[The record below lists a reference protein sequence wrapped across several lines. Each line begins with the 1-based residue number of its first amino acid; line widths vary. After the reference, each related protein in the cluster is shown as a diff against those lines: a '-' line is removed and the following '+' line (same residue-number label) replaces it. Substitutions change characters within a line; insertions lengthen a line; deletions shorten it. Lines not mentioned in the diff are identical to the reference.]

1 MKTSTDAARHTLSGP
16 TMGTRYAAVFHAPQD
31 IDIDA
36 VRRDL
41 QAAVDRV
48 DGEMSTWKPAS
59 DLSRVNA
66 APPGK
71 WIRVPANLFAV
82 VEAALGIGEASGGAF
97 EIGVGDAVEA
107 FGFGASAASP
117 DPARIAILPAAFA
130 PAAERIELD
139 HAGRRMRKR
148 APVRLDLSGIAKGF
162 GVDELGRALDRH
174 GVENYLVSIDGEVR
188 ARGGK
193 PDGTAWAVG
202 IERPDRST
210 RGAAGVVA
218 LVDGAIATS
227 GDYRHAVSL
236 AGRTLSPHH
245 RSRYRPAGREPAR
258 LGHGDR
264 AGGMQAD
271 AWATAL
277 LVMGES
283 HGPAFAIR
291 HRMDALFLLR
301 TPDGIDELATGS
313 FLTG

>member
-1 MKTSTDAARHTLSGP
+1 
-16 TMGTRYAAVFHAPQD
+16 MGTRYAAVFHAPQD

-236 AGRTLSPHH
+236 AGRTLSHTIDPATA
-245 RSRYRPAGREPAR
+245 RPVENR
-258 LGHGDR
+258 L
-264 AGGMQAD
+264 ASVTVIAQECMQAD

>member
-236 AGRTLSPHH
+236 AGRTLSHTIDPATA
-245 RSRYRPAGREPAR
+245 RPVENR
-258 LGHGDR
+258 L
-264 AGGMQAD
+264 ASVTVIAQECMQAD